1 MKKALNVKTPNMC
14 VDFFTIFTDNDWER
28 ISVDDLKPGDI
39 GVKNEST
46 ILNHCGIYAGAGK
59 WFDTSYLYGV
69 QLSDYSHFKYFFRI
83 KNIDTDALGEKTDH
97 LIRKLISSSVLPRPE
112 DEITVTPSTIGDPLV
127 VSIDS

>member
-1 MKKALNVKTPNMC
+1 M
-14 VDFFTIFTDNDWER
+14 
-28 ISVDDLKPGDI
+28 
-39 GVKNEST
+39 
-46 ILNHCGIYAGAGK
+46 NHCGIYAGAGK

-97 LIRKLISSSVLPRPE
+97 LVRKLISSGVLPRPE
-112 DEITVTPSTIGDPLV
+112 DEITVVPSTIGDPLV